1 MLISEST
8 RVLLFPLNVLY
19 ILLVETRLWKQT
31 ITYRSETV
39 GFFSENKNLCWF
51 LSPHVSF
58 FFLWMCHIFCWLK
71 LGCGNKQYLFQAHSL
86 PCGSPVKFV
95 MSVRL
100 SIRL

>member
-39 GFFSENKNLCWF
+39 GFFSENKNLC
-51 LSPHVSF
+51 
-58 FFLWMCHIFCWLK
+58 
-71 LGCGNKQYLFQAHSL
+71 
-86 PCGSPVKFV
+86 
-95 MSVRL
+95 
-100 SIRL
+100 